1 MSENRSGGCGILG
14 FLVVVALLVVAMFAG
29 DWMYLVQTDSQTQI
43 IIDKDKVKSD
53 TQKAVEKGKEM
64 VDKAAKGVEQAADE
78 TDDALTTPDDKQPD

>member
-53 TQKAVEKGKEM
+53 TQKAVDTGKEM